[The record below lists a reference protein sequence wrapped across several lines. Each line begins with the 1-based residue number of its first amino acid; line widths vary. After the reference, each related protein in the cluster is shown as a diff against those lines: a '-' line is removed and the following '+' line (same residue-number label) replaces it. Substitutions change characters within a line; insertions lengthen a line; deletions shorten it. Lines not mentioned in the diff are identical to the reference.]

1 MYRIRRTIV
10 YHDDNGKS
18 IIRKKCCRKL
28 DWYFGFDCE
37 MYLYVQVGLRSL
49 SLILLIIFVS
59 CGEPCG
65 KMDKIVFCNEEVAEL
80 CFWRNFLQDCVGCSL
95 RNIFRNGHLSWPFCH
110 LWKTEVI
117 IFLTLKWPRVE
128 HNSLMSSSFS
138 PQRALESK

>member
-1 MYRIRRTIV
+1 MYRIIRTVV
-10 YHDDNGKS
+10 YLDVNEHS
-18 IIRKKCCRKL
+18 IIKKNCRER
-28 DWYFGFDCE
+28 DWHFGFDCE
-37 MYLYVQVGLRSL
+37 MYLYIQVGLRSL

-95 RNIFRNGHLSWPFCH
+95 RIFFRNGHLSRPFCH
-110 LWKTEVI
+110 FRKTEVI
-117 IFLTLKWPRVE
+117 IFLTSKWPRVE